1 MVPVQVPME
10 RETPLL
16 PGDPCGSSLMF
27 VNNRIEDLAMEVTYD
42 PTENTGK
49 IIFNLSLIPTGNLE
63 AALSLFRNAYR
74 AGLSV
79 SDRIRILDG
88 GMHFADLTIPQGST
102 GICTLCT
109 ITLDGILLRRGVPIQ
124 PVGGGLVQIDDRM
137 PRRFTHMIL
146 YRATTIDPLEALVA
160 QDLTSITR
168 VMREGSGTI
177 LANLRECHMEA
188 ESLVIGLLDDLSDIG
203 FTGILEVGA
212 PNVPILGVPVS
223 PQYFGIAMVGGTNP
237 MAALKEAGIPVVT
250 KALRGVMDV
259 REMGSIR
266 DY

>member
-1 MVPVQVPME
+1 MDRDTGAPPSE
-10 RETPLL
+10 SCESGLT
-16 PGDPCGSSLMF
+16 F
-27 VNNRIEDLAMEVTYD
+27 VKNRIEDLAMEVTYD
-42 PTENTGK
+42 PAGNTGK
-49 IIFNLSLIPTGNLE
+49 IIFNLSLIPKQHLD
-63 AALSLFRNAYR
+63 AAITLFRNAYR

-79 SDRIRILDG
+79 SDKVRILEEG
-88 GMHFADLTIPQGST
+88 ETLNNLTIPEGLT

-109 ITLDGILLRRGVPIQ
+109 ITLDGILLHRGIPIR
-124 PVGGGLVQIDDRM
+124 PIGGGLVEIDDRV

-146 YRATTIDPLEALVA
+146 YEATTIDPLEVLVA

-188 ESLVIGLLDDLSDIG
+188 ESQVIGLLDDLSEIG

-223 PQYFGIAMVGGTNP
+223 PQYFGVAMVGGTNP
-237 MAALKEAGIPVVT
+237 MAALKEEGIPVVT
-250 KALRGVMDV
+250 KALKGVMDV
-259 REMGSIR
+259 AGMGSIR

>member
-1 MVPVQVPME
+1 ME
-10 RETPLL
+10 PENPDL
-16 PGDPCGSSLMF
+16 PCEPCGAGPTF
-27 VNNRIEDLAMEVTYD
+27 VSNLIENLAMEVSYN
-42 PTENTGK
+42 PAENTGTV
-49 IIFNLSLIPTGNLE
+49 IFNLSLIPKERLE
-63 AALSLFRNAYR
+63 GALSLFRNAYR

-79 SDRIRILDG
+79 SDRIRILDEG
-88 GMHFADLTIPQGST
+88 ARLEGLTIPPGLM

-109 ITLDGILLRRGVPIQ
+109 ITLDGILLRRGIPLQPI
-124 PVGGGLVQIDDRM
+124 GGGLVEIDDRV

-146 YRATTIDPLEALVA
+146 YEATTIDPLEVLVA

-168 VMREGSGTI
+168 VMKEGSGTI

-188 ESLVIGLLDDLSDIG
+188 ESLVMGLLDDLSEAG

-212 PNVPILGVPVS
+212 PNVPILAVPVN
-223 PQYFGIAMVGGTNP
+223 PQYFGVAMVGGTNP

-250 KALRGVMDV
+250 KALKGVMDV
-259 REMGSIR
+259 REMSSIR

>member
-1 MVPVQVPME
+1 MVPVQVHME
-10 RETPLL
+10 RLNGGP
-16 PGDPCGSSLMF
+16 PGSSESGLTF
-27 VNNRIEDLAMEVTYD
+27 VNNRIEDLAMEVSYN
-42 PTENTGK
+42 PGENTGK
-49 IIFNLSLIPTGNLE
+49 IIFNLSLIQKENLE
-63 AALSLFRNAYR
+63 AGIGLFKAAYR

-79 SDRIRILDG
+79 SDRIRILSEKEEVN
-88 GMHFADLTIPQGST
+88 DLAIPEGLA

-109 ITLDGILLRRGVPIQ
+109 ITLDGILLRKGVPIR
-124 PVGGGLVQIDDRM
+124 PIGGGLVEIDDRV

-146 YRATTIDPLEALVA
+146 YEATTIDPLEVLVA

-188 ESLVIGLLDDLSDIG
+188 ESLVMGLLDDLSEAG

-212 PNVPILGVPVS
+212 PNVPILGVPVD
-223 PQYFGIAMVGGTNP
+223 PQYFGLAMVGGTNP
-237 MAALKEAGIPVVT
+237 MAVLKEEGIPVVT
-250 KALRGVMDV
+250 KALKGVMDV
-259 REMGSIR
+259 AEMGSIR

>member
-1 MVPVQVPME
+1 MRRDVR
-10 RETPLL
+10 RET
-16 PGDPCGSSLMF
+16 CGSSLRF
-27 VNNRIEDLAMEVTYD
+27 INNRIEDLAMEVTYN
-42 PTENTGK
+42 PAENTGK
-49 IIFNLSLIPTGNLE
+49 IVYNLSLVHTEKLE
-63 AALSLFRNAYR
+63 AGISLFRNAYR

-79 SDRIRILDG
+79 SDRVRFFDEGTTLEG
-88 GMHFADLTIPQGST
+88 LTIPPGFT

-109 ITLDGILLRRGVPIQ
+109 ITLDGILLHHGVPIQ
-124 PVGGGLVQIDDRM
+124 PVGGGLVEIDDRV

-146 YRATTIDPLEALVA
+146 YEATTIDPLEVLVA
-160 QDLTSITR
+160 QDLTSILR
-168 VMREGSGTI
+168 VMKEGSGTI

-188 ESLVIGLLDDLSDIG
+188 ESLVIGLLDDLSDVG

-223 PQYFGIAMVGGTNP
+223 SQYFGIAMVGGTNP

-250 KALRGVMDV
+250 KALKGLMEVS
-259 REMGSIR
+259 EMGSIR

>member
-1 MVPVQVPME
+1 MEPENPVN
-10 RETPLL
+10 
-16 PGDPCGSSLMF
+16 PCEPCCPSLAF
-27 VNNRIEDLAMEVTYD
+27 VSNRIEDLAMEVTYN
-42 PTENTGK
+42 PVENTGK
-49 IIFNLSLIPTGNLE
+49 IIFNLSLIPDDRLE
-63 AALSLFRNAYR
+63 VAITLFRNAYR

-79 SDRIRILDG
+79 SDRVRILDAG
-88 GMHFADLTIPQGST
+88 TKLEGLTIPEGLN

-124 PVGGGLVQIDDRM
+124 PVGGGLVEIVDRV

-146 YRATTIDPLEALVA
+146 YEATTIDPLEVLVA

-168 VMREGSGTI
+168 VMKEGSGTI

-188 ESLVIGLLDDLSDIG
+188 ESLVMGLLDDLSEVG

-212 PNVPILGVPVS
+212 PNVPILAVPVS
-223 PQYFGIAMVGGTNP
+223 PQYFGVAMVGGTNP

-250 KALRGVMDV
+250 KALKGVMDV

>member
-1 MVPVQVPME
+1 ME
-10 RETPLL
+10 PEGRSQQM
-16 PGDPCGSSLMF
+16 DHCGSTLRF

-42 PTENTGK
+42 PVANTGK
-49 IIFNLSLIPTGNLE
+49 VIFNLSLIPKDSLE
-63 AALSLFRNAYR
+63 AAITLFRNAYR

-79 SDRIRILDG
+79 SDRVRFFSEGERINN
-88 GMHFADLTIPQGST
+88 LTIPEGIA

-109 ITLDGILLRRGVPIQ
+109 ITLDGILLRRGVPLQ
-124 PVGGGLVQIDDRM
+124 PVGGGLVEIADRV

-146 YRATTIDPLEALVA
+146 YEATTIDPLEVLVA
-160 QDLTSITR
+160 QDLTSITK

-188 ESLVIGLLDDLSDIG
+188 ESMVIGLLDEFSEAG

-212 PNVPILGVPVS
+212 PNVPILGVPVNAE
-223 PQYFGIAMVGGTNP
+223 YFGVAMVGGTNP
-237 MAALKEAGIPVVT
+237 MAALKEEGIRVVT
-250 KALRGVMDV
+250 KALKGTMDV
-259 REMGSIR
+259 AEMGSIR